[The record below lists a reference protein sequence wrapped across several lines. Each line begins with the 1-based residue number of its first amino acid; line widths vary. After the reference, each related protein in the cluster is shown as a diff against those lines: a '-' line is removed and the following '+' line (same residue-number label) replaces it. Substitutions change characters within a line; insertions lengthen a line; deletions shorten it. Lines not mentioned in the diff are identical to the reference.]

1 MALTDNQVKKAVAG
15 EKPQKLFDSGG
26 LFLLVTTAGFK
37 SWRLKYRFG
46 GKEKLL
52 VIGPYPEVSLKAARD
67 RRDAARQE
75 LRDHKDPV
83 IEERKREQA
92 AHAAAGATFKVVAE
106 RWRLAQAPRW
116 SPVHQKKVEQRL
128 TRDVYPEIGSL
139 PLIDIDGPMV
149 VRALEKIEARGA
161 IDTAKRIRQDI
172 SAVFGYGQGKGLCSG
187 DPAGRH
193 LLRGMMP
200 TPIGGKQPALRDI
213 EAARELLASLE
224 RSTSGA
230 MTKLASRLLAL
241 TAVRPGVLRTAVWS
255 EFEGIDWSK
264 PEAAAPGALWRIPAE
279 RMKLGIEEKND
290 AAFEHVV
297 PLAHQAVSVLHATRQ
312 LSGLFPYLFHSV
324 RSTRQPMSE
333 NTLGYMYARN
343 GYSGRHVPHG
353 WRATFSTIMNE
364 RAKLLQRPHDREI
377 IDAMLAHKPKGM
389 SGSEFDYN
397 RALYMPQRRTL
408 AQEWADLLTCELP
421 PAMAL
426 VGRQIDDD
434 GHCPA
439 GREEVVEA

>member
-1 MALTDNQVKKAVAG
+1 MALTDNQARKALPG
-15 EKPQKLFDSGG
+15 DKDYKLADAGG
-26 LFLLVTTAGFK
+26 LYLFVTKKGFK
-37 SWRLKYRFG
+37 SWRLKYRFA

-67 RRDAARQE
+67 RRDAARAE

-83 IEERKREQA
+83 IEERKRQMA
-92 AHAAAGATFKVVAE
+92 AHAAAGTTFKVVAE

-116 SPVHQKKVEQRL
+116 SPVHQRKVQQRL
-128 TRDVYPEIGSL
+128 DRDVYPEFGSL
-139 PLIDIDGPMV
+139 PLIDIDGPIV

-172 SAVFGYGQGKGLCSG
+172 SAVFGYGMGKGLCSA

-193 LLRGMMP
+193 LLRGMLP

-230 MTKLASRLLAL
+230 LTKLASRLLAL
-241 TAVRPGVLRTAVWS
+241 TAVRPGVLRTAVWG
-255 EFEGIDWSK
+255 EFEGIDWSN
-264 PEAAAPGALWRIPAE
+264 PEAPAPAALWRIPAE
-279 RMKLGIEEKND
+279 RMKLGVADKND
-290 AAFEHVV
+290 ASFEHVV
-297 PLAHQAVSVLHATRQ
+297 PLAHQAVAVLHATRQ

-364 RAKLLQRPHDREI
+364 RAKLLQRKDDREI
-377 IDAMLAHKPKGM
+377 IDVMLAHKPKGM

-397 RALYMPQRRTL
+397 RALYMPQRRAL
-408 AQEWADLLTCELP
+408 AQEWADLLMTGLA
-421 PAMAL
+421 PAATL
-426 VGRQIDDD
+426 LSA
-434 GHCPA
+434 P
-439 GREEVVEA
+439 EEQERATA